1 MTQLRVT
8 GTHVSTGQGYK
19 SVASLTARAWP
30 PSHIDRI
37 TIRAELASLGSVGRR
52 VKKVAGYGLGLARST
67 TIIQKKKNVDTASS
81 YCGFSDSE

>member
-30 PSHIDRI
+30 PSHIDHI
-37 TIRAELASLGSVGRR
+37 TIRAELAGLGSVGRR
-52 VKKVAGYGLGLARST
+52 VKKVAGYGGLGLARST
-67 TIIQKKKNVDTASS
+67 TIIQKKKT
-81 YCGFSDSE
+81 